1 LRKKPLWHQGLRT
14 QILLRNLKVSKLGV
28 KDKKVIEIK
37 KALNEKIPRE
47 RDRLDEISDNFDEK
61 TRDKVIEFQNNENLS
76 PADGIVNANTLDKLM
91 KG

>member
-1 LRKKPLWHQGLRT
+1 M
-14 QILLRNLKVSKLGV
+14 SKLGV

>member
-1 LRKKPLWHQGLRT
+1 M
-14 QILLRNLKVSKLGV
+14 

-76 PADGIVNANTLDKLM
+76 PADGIVNANILDKLM

>member
-1 LRKKPLWHQGLRT
+1 
-14 QILLRNLKVSKLGV
+14 V

>member
-1 LRKKPLWHQGLRT
+1 
-14 QILLRNLKVSKLGV
+14 V

-76 PADGIVNANTLDKLM
+76 PADGIVNANILDKLM

>member
-1 LRKKPLWHQGLRT
+1 
-14 QILLRNLKVSKLGV
+14 
-28 KDKKVIEIK
+28 VIEIK

-76 PADGIVNANTLDKLM
+76 PADGIVNANILDKLM